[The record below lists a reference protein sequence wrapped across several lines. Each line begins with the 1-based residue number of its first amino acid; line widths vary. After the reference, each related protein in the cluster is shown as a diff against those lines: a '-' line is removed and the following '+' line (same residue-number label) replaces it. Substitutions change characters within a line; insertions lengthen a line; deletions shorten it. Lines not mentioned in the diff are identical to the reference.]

1 MSVIARLQGGPDI
14 AKRLVEVPSVTRSSF
29 TLDVGY
35 GPLAD
40 QLKTIFPGLPVND
53 KSVLKQLESDSSIWE
68 RDCQIQNPLTRTI
81 LQVLSLR
88 DDIWGPHSH
97 FDSQLYPSLQFIND
111 IQGANILAPP
121 MQKPGAYVEGGNLFY
136 SLLNK
141 PGNLEERLAAIIGVT
156 TVLWTKMYLDQ
167 IGHFTDRLLN
177 EEISCMQQEKAVD
190 YGDPNGMAKWRLTT
204 RIIAEDLGVKIENLI
219 CLEHNLLVGSAST
232 ACLHIDLTI
241 APGPDNKV
249 FVHSPSLV
257 KEQLVKLGRD
267 GQGCTEAALLT
278 ADQEITERN
287 CAILKKH
294 GFEVIPIAGY
304 YGSLTGCP
312 EHETHFLNGI
322 FFRHR
327 ERHIFVTAAAQHTNQ
342 GSSFTPDASDLQ
354 ALSLAFSEKMAE
366 HRISVVYINFLRH
379 LQGSGGVHCMTCEKR
394 VITVYPLAV
403 FPVENMRETIDTIV
417 VFRAREKAEDIF
429 QSISLFVDGRDV
441 YRIEPN
447 MLKKNGSLGLKFQV
461 PLEGAKLSF
470 RTDKGL
476 IRSFQLLPGHPQEVI
491 L

>member
-1 MSVIARLQGGPDI
+1 
-14 AKRLVEVPSVTRSSF
+14 
-29 TLDVGY
+29 LDVGY
-35 GPLAD
+35 GPLAE
-40 QLKTIFPGLPVND
+40 QLKTIFPGLPIND
-53 KSVLKQLESDSSIWE
+53 TSVRKQLENDSSIWE

-81 LQVLSLR
+81 LPVLSLK
-88 DDIWGPHSH
+88 DDIWGPHSC
-97 FDSQLYPSLQFIND
+97 FDSHLYPSLQFIND

-136 SLLNK
+136 SVLNK
-141 PGNLEERLAAIIGVT
+141 PGYLEERLVAIIGVT
-156 TVLWTKMYLDQ
+156 TVLWTKMYLEQ
-167 IGHFTDRLLN
+167 TGYFTDRLLN
-177 EEISCMQQEKAVD
+177 EEISRIQQEKAVD
-190 YGDPNGMAKWRLTT
+190 YGDPNGMAKWSLTI
-204 RIIAEDLGVKIENLI
+204 RIIAEELGVKIDNLI

-249 FVHSPSLV
+249 FVHSPSLA
-257 KEQLVKLGRD
+257 KEQLVKLGED
-267 GQGCTEAALLT
+267 GRGCTEAALLK

-287 CAILKKH
+287 CEILKNH
-294 GFEVIPIAGY
+294 GFEAIPIAGY

-327 ERHIFVTAAAQHTNQ
+327 GRHIFVTAAAQHTNK
-342 GSSFTPDASDLQ
+342 GGSFTPDASHLQ

-366 HRISVVYINFLRH
+366 HRISVVYINFLQH
-379 LQGSGGVHCMTCEKR
+379 LQGGGGVHCMTCEKR
-394 VITVYPLAV
+394 VSTLFPLAV
-403 FPVENMRETIDTIV
+403 FPVENMIERIETIV
-417 VFRAREKAEDIF
+417 VFRVKKKADDIF
-429 QSISLFVDGRDV
+429 QSMSLFFDGRDV
-441 YRIEPN
+441 YRVEPN

-470 RTDKGL
+470 QTDTGL
-476 IRSFQLLPGHPQEVI
+476 TRSFQLLPGHPQEVI